1 MLWSLHLEF
10 RDESAKNCM
19 VDVYFSFKSVDQS
32 RNNSWE
38 KNNLSPLEE
47 TVFPLL
53 RKLVRQVLKRNTVKK
68 YGYKSTQFSFR
79 ASPSYSL
86 LKQIHV

>member
-1 MLWSLHLEF
+1 M
-10 RDESAKNCM
+10 R
-19 VDVYFSFKSVDQS
+19 
-32 RNNSWE
+32 

-47 TVFPLL
+47 TVFPLV

-68 YGYKSTQFSFR
+68 YGYTSTQFSFR
-79 ASPSYSL
+79 ASPSYLL